1 MKRTAP
7 NDTPEQFKQM
17 ITKLVGGFLE
27 SDQPLSAVAYLAY
40 GWKQE
45 IAKHRVQH
53 DLLPLM
59 REAIR
64 AAGGDVAEFD
74 RAYHDTNSNMRFAV
88 QHVLGDRYWQ
98 QAKHAYQA
106 MREEEMEPHRAYG
119 IVIDGLALSGRRR
132 TTPSEP
138 KEIAEA
144 RIAHALEGAPFTKEE
159 EERMRGQMNR
169 LMHTPLMREAREA
182 RGRG

>member
-1 MKRTAP
+1 M
-7 NDTPEQFKQM
+7 
-17 ITKLVGGFLE
+17 KLVAGFLE
-27 SDQPLSAVAYLAY
+27 SNQPLSAVAYLAY

-59 REAIR
+59 REAIA
-64 AAGGDVAEFD
+64 AAGGDVTEFD
-74 RAYHDTNSNMRFAV
+74 RAYHETDGNMRFAV

-98 QAKHAYQA
+98 QAKHAYQ
-106 MREEEMEPHRAYG
+106 EMIAGELDPHRAYG
-119 IVIDGLALSGRRR
+119 TVIDGLALSGRRR

-138 KEIAEA
+138 TEIAEA
-144 RIAHALEGAPFTKEE
+144 RIAHALDGAPFTKEQ

-169 LMHTPLMREAREA
+169 LMHTPLMREACEA
-182 RGRG
+182 RGRS